1 MIVKYLVN
9 VLVSSLLS
17 ILIQQVSDFVGFSLL
32 CIAVAAAECSR
43 IASGACCLEEAWR
56 SLEPSSLQSGASL
69 HRHGAPGYSQAW
81 HMLDDP

>member
-43 IASGACCLEEAWR
+43 IASGACCLEELGAKQPAVWSQLALTWGSR
-56 SLEPSSLQSGASL
+56 FPSAMA
-69 HRHGAPGYSQAW
+69 HA
-81 HMLDDP
+81 